1 MKSSTYYFH
10 GKTKI
15 LTDFQFCISVPLKSL
30 NLSVKKL
37 ICNEVVRCQP
47 ASLRRKLFH
56 TSSFMYFT
64 FIFSGC
70 ITITSSE
77 EGLKVC
83 EYNFFQRKVV
93 LLVIYL
99 FNHDSSKST
108 IFMLNMAFDVLL
120 SAVFVKY
127 SKLESFVSCNVKL
140 FALCFNMYFF
150 Y

>member
-1 MKSSTYYFH
+1 M
-10 GKTKI
+10 
-15 LTDFQFCISVPLKSL
+15 
-30 NLSVKKL
+30 KKL
-37 ICNEVVRCQP
+37 ICNDVARCQP

-56 TSSFMYFT
+56 ISSFMYFT
-64 FIFSGC
+64 FIFSEC

-120 SAVFVKY
+120 SEVFVKY
-127 SKLESFVSCNVKL
+127 RKLGSFVSCNRV
-140 FALCFNMYFF
+140 FALCFGVYFF
-150 Y
+150 IKS

>member
-1 MKSSTYYFH
+1 M
-10 GKTKI
+10 
-15 LTDFQFCISVPLKSL
+15 

-64 FIFSGC
+64 FIYSGC

-77 EGLKVC
+77 EGSKAC

-127 SKLESFVSCNVKL
+127 SKLESFVSCNIKL
-140 FALCFNMYFF
+140 FALCFHMYFF
-150 Y
+150 IKS

>member
-1 MKSSTYYFH
+1 MH
-10 GKTKI
+10 
-15 LTDFQFCISVPLKSL
+15 LNSL

-127 SKLESFVSCNVKL
+127 SKLESFVSCNIKL
-140 FALCFNMYFF
+140 FALCFHMYFF
-150 Y
+150 IKS

>member
-1 MKSSTYYFH
+1 
-10 GKTKI
+10 
-15 LTDFQFCISVPLKSL
+15 
-30 NLSVKKL
+30 
-37 ICNEVVRCQP
+37 
-47 ASLRRKLFH
+47 
-56 TSSFMYFT
+56 MYFT

-108 IFMLNMAFDVLL
+108 TIILNMAFDVLL
-120 SAVFVKY
+120 SAVFVKCY
-127 SKLESFVSCNVKL
+127 QENCPPENCYLWIFPPLKAPNCENYPPEICPQENCPLGKLPPMKSPPHLKIIQMKEKTILQKFLPWRKLCNTISLSK
-140 FALCFNMYFF
+140 
-150 Y
+150 

>member
-1 MKSSTYYFH
+1 
-10 GKTKI
+10 
-15 LTDFQFCISVPLKSL
+15 
-30 NLSVKKL
+30 
-37 ICNEVVRCQP
+37 
-47 ASLRRKLFH
+47 
-56 TSSFMYFT
+56 MYFT
-64 FIFSGC
+64 FIFSEC

-83 EYNFFQRKVV
+83 ECNFFQRKVV

-127 SKLESFVSCNVKL
+127 SKLESFISCNIKL
-140 FALCFNMYFF
+140 FALCFHMCFFIKFSIMVIKIFYFDICIKF
-150 Y
+150 TLLTIISTTRNGNISLDVC

>member
-1 MKSSTYYFH
+1 M
-10 GKTKI
+10 
-15 LTDFQFCISVPLKSL
+15 
-30 NLSVKKL
+30 KKL

-56 TSSFMYFT
+56 TFSFMYFT
-64 FIFSGC
+64 FIYSGS

-77 EGLKVC
+77 EGLKAC
-83 EYNFFQRKVV
+83 EYNLFQRKVV

-120 SAVFVKY
+120 NAVFVIY
-127 SKLESFVSCNVKL
+127 SKLGSFVSCNNVKL
-140 FALCFNMYFF
+140 FALCFDMYFF
-150 Y
+150 IKS

>member
-1 MKSSTYYFH
+1 M
-10 GKTKI
+10 
-15 LTDFQFCISVPLKSL
+15 

-127 SKLESFVSCNVKL
+127 SKLESFVSCNIKL
-140 FALCFNMYFF
+140 FALCFHMYFF
-150 Y
+150 IKS

>member
-1 MKSSTYYFH
+1 MLACKFM
-10 GKTKI
+10 KI
-15 LTDFQFCISVPLKSL
+15 LFQ
-30 NLSVKKL
+30 
-37 ICNEVVRCQP
+37 
-47 ASLRRKLFH
+47 A
-56 TSSFMYFT
+56 SSFMYFA
-64 FIFSGC
+64 FIFSEC

-120 SAVFVKY
+120 SAIFAN
-127 SKLESFVSCNVKL
+127 KLESFVSCNIKL
-140 FALCFNMYFF
+140 FTLCFDVSFF
-150 Y
+150 